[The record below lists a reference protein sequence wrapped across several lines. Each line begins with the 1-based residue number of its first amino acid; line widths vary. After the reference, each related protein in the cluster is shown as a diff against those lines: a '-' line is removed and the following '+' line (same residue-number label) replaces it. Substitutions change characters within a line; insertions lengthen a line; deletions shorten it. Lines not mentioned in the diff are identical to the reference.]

1 MQFKILG
8 VGAEVGREF
17 TTTNGLGLPRI
28 SLFPLRTD
36 NKAWM
41 NTLVRLNGQDV
52 TLSLFSNPSI
62 TDFGIKIKEESCYNQ
77 LVALFQQSSRN
88 LNVPLESAFV
98 GGTQSRL
105 SLLGEIFWL

>member
-41 NTLVRLNGQDV
+41 NTLVRMNGQDV

-77 LVALFQQSSRN
+77 LVTLFQQSSRN